1 MVPRAGPGTRSAQAQ
16 LPSSTAVRPS
26 RVSSPL
32 FTPMSLQ
39 NQEFFQSGCR
49 ARHCSQPSEDT
60 GSCFLY
66 PQAPSRGRHS
76 GGRRGDPPPVGS
88 SRPGLPGRSAPSL
101 QLRDLP
107 GSPASTAAWGLPQG
121 RKLGPIQGSPCSPV
135 HFIPDVLKTAIHSIV
150 WFFSLVQVG
159 GENSLSLALAR
170 SAPFF

>member
-66 PQAPSRGRHS
+66 PLGRFATGPKQRSALWGTPRGPSACRLQ
-76 GGRRGDPPPVGS
+76 PPWS
-88 SRPGLPGRSAPSL
+88 SRTLSSVFAAQGPAWVARQYCGLGPPSGQEAGADTGLPMF
-101 QLRDLP
+101 P
-107 GSPASTAAWGLPQG
+107 GS
-121 RKLGPIQGSPCSPV
+121 
-135 HFIPDVLKTAIHSIV
+135 FHS
-150 WFFSLVQVG
+150 
-159 GENSLSLALAR
+159 
-170 SAPFF
+170 